1 MLLIDKLKRQKG
13 LTPTDKQIANYIL
26 ENMTSIPSLG
36 IEELAKQTYTSH
48 SAIVRF
54 SKKIGFDGYKQ
65 FRLALSETVY
75 KDLHQLGKVDAN
87 FPFDA
92 TDTTSQISKK
102 MADLSIEAIRKASE
116 QLDADT
122 LDTAAEMFTRAD
134 RIFLFAQGDS
144 QIRARSFQNKMVKLN
159 RFLMI
164 AEEYADQAW
173 NAANLSKKDCAVFIT
188 YGAKISQYD
197 RYIKYFA
204 KAGIPTILLTGN
216 PTSSL
221 HKLVDLSIIAAQDE
235 YDFLK
240 VGTFSSQVAFEYILD
255 TLFSVLY
262 AKEYQK
268 NLINLKQKHG
278 IIEQGALAEISS
290 PDDLN

>member
-1 MLLIDKLKRQKG
+1 MLLIDKLKRQEG

-26 ENMTSIPSLG
+26 EHITSIPSTG
-36 IEELAKQTYTSH
+36 IEALAKQTYTSH
-48 SAIVRF
+48 SAIVRL
-54 SKKIGFDGYKQ
+54 SKKLGFEGYKQ

-87 FPFDA
+87 FPFDS
-92 TDTTSQISKK
+92 TDTTSQISQK
-102 MADLSIEAIRKASE
+102 MADLSIEAIRRASE
-116 QLDADT
+116 QLMPGK
-122 LDTAAEMFTRAD
+122 LDTAAEMLTKAD

-159 RFLMI
+159 RFLVI
-164 AEEYADQAW
+164 AEDYADQAW
-173 NAANLSKKDCAVFIT
+173 NAANLSKNDCAVFIT
-188 YGAKISQYD
+188 YSAKISQYD
-197 RYIKYFA
+197 QYIDYFA
-204 KAGIPTILLTGN
+204 KEGVPTILLTGN

-221 HKLVDLSIIAAQDE
+221 QAFVDLSIVATQDE

-268 NLINLKQKHG
+268 NLMNLKQKQQ
-278 IIEQGALAEISS
+278 IIDKGALA
-290 PDDLN
+290 DLPYPGNL